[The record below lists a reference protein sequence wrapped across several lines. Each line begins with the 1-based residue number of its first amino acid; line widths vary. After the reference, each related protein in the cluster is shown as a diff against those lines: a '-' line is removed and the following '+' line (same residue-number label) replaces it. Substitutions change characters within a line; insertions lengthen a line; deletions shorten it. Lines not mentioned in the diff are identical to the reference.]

1 MIYSIEFPL
10 LERSEIPYSC
20 PYLLDGFR
28 DMPLIRVVGIR
39 TVKACS
45 IETGQIKALWLVA
58 TNPMTS
64 MPNTNRIRK
73 TLEKQLSAR
82 LFKQTS
88 SGYVLT
94 ASESIE
100 GLVLGSHRRIEGAD
114 AELSGE
120 VYISISDIFD
130 ESCICSKPG

>member
-1 MIYSIEFPL
+1 MVS
-10 LERSEIPYSC
+10 
-20 PYLLDGFR
+20 
-28 DMPLIRVVGIR
+28 
-39 TVKACS
+39 VKRHACDNYDLV
-45 IETGQIKALWLVA
+45 ELVA
-58 TNPMTS
+58 TDTS
-64 MPNTNRIRK
+64 ILCRIGKQLVGKIACLVSRK